1 MKKMILLVG
10 KEISRQRTDTMKE
23 LDYKSLFPYYFEDD
37 VKPVLSTTTT
47 IWMESSDD
55 ILKVICENIGD
66 ISSLVNLSYTCKI
79 MRDSVINTTLYKE
92 KKQEKENSD
101 LCRKIDDLLIDKIVK
116 QNHWDDP
123 LWRTRLFRLK
133 KADVSDIEM
142 MIDEEK
148 KKLNKGCLKTLE
160 LIIDGD
166 YCDWQHSRNPNE
178 RLLAEAKSPLIKEM
192 IIEIDADYK
201 IREWWSDDFEE
212 HVDYEIDNWWY
223 DDFEEQSDDYDE
235 DNGGFDY

>member
-1 MKKMILLVG
+1 MN
-10 KEISRQRTDTMKE
+10 E

-101 LCRKIDDLLIDKIVK
+101 LCWKIDDLLIDKIVK

-123 LWRTRLFRLK
+123 PWRTRLFRLK

-148 KKLNKGCLKTLE
+148 KKLNNGCLKTLE

-178 RLLAEAKSPLIKEM
+178 RLYDFACCCSCCSCRACRPRR
-192 IIEIDADYK
+192 
-201 IREWWSDDFEE
+201 REFLVCVPDVALGNQVNVGLEF
-212 HVDYEIDNWWY
+212 
-223 DDFEEQSDDYDE
+223 
-235 DNGGFDY
+235 